1 MVTVENEDEKG
12 VRFYKNSFLLNKK
25 EYLSMK
31 YDKNIVR
38 IYLSNNDAN
47 CKDKNM
53 LENFM
58 VKIKVI

>member
-1 MVTVENEDEKG
+1 
-12 VRFYKNSFLLNKK
+12 
-25 EYLSMK
+25 MK

-38 IYLSNNDAN
+38 IYLSNYDAN